1 MLYSKNRMKLRSL
14 FSISIATT
22 LCCILSLDG
31 FAQSTRSSYFMK
43 TSYTRTSLNAALRPD
58 QGYIGV
64 PLLSNIY
71 LDARTNT
78 FNLENLTFPL
88 NGERVTFMH
97 SQIPASKALSNISD
111 DNYVTTNLAFSIMS
125 AGFYRGDSYWN
136 FDFGIRANADSNVP
150 KSVFELLK
158 VGFDENETVTH
169 DLSNVSLAG
178 SVFAEIGVTNSRT
191 FLNNSLTLGARGKLL
206 LGISYVDLDAESL
219 NITAGSEFWRA
230 KSRVTLKGAGPG
242 IKGKYEENEYDP
254 TKQDF
259 DGFNFGDFNIPGYG
273 LGLDIGA
280 VYDFKDVPVGFL
292 RKLKV
297 SYALNDLGFISWSKG
312 NFIQLSSPETEVIV
326 SPNDYATHNDGSTS
340 IIDIFDHAL
349 DDLRQAVNLHED
361 PRTSGYT
368 ATLRANMN
376 VGLEY
381 EVWDDKMTAGFL
393 YSTRFGNYFT
403 TKEFTLSANYTPKEW
418 LAASFSYSLAYSAFK
433 TFGLAVHIA
442 PSRGINF
449 FLASDYSIVRISPQW
464 MPTSTKAINVQMGFS
479 IPFGGR
485 RP

>member
-1 MLYSKNRMKLRSL
+1 MKLRSL
-14 FSISIATT
+14 FSVSVAIIIG
-22 LCCILSLDG
+22 CILSPDG

-43 TSYTRTSLNAALRPD
+43 TSYTRTALNAALRPEH
-58 QGYIGV
+58 GYIGV
-64 PLLSNIY
+64 PFLSNIY

-78 FNLENLTFPL
+78 FNMENLTFPL

-97 SQIPASKALSNISD
+97 AQISESQALSNIST
-111 DNYVTTNLAFSIMS
+111 DNYITTNLAFSIFS
-125 AGFYRGDSYWN
+125 AGFFRGDSYWN

-158 VGFDENETVTH
+158 VGFKENETVTH
-169 DLSNVSLAG
+169 DLSNISLAG
-178 SVFAEIGVTNSRT
+178 SVFGEIGVTNSRT

-206 LGISYVDLDAESL
+206 LGISYLDLDAKSL

-230 KSRVTLKGAGPG
+230 KSQVILRGAAPG
-242 IKGKYEENEYDP
+242 IKGRYEENEYNPD
-254 TKQDF
+254 KQDF
-259 DGFNFGDFNIPGYG
+259 DGFDFGDFNIPGFG

-280 VYDFKDVPVGFL
+280 VYDFKDVSVDFL

-297 SYALNDLGFISWSKG
+297 SYALNDLGFISWSKS
-312 NFIQLSSPETEVIV
+312 NFVQLSSPETEVIV
-326 SPNDYATHNDGSTS
+326 SPNDYTTHNDGTTS

-361 PRTSGYT
+361 PVTSGYT

-393 YSTRFGNYFT
+393 YSTRFGKYFT
-403 TKEFTLSANYTPKEW
+403 SNEFTLSANYMPKPW
-418 LAASFSYSLAYSAFK
+418 LATTFSYSFAYSAFK
-433 TFGLAVHIA
+433 TFGLAVHVA
-442 PSRGINF
+442 PTRGINF

-464 MPTSTKAINVQMGFS
+464 LPTSSHAINLQMGVS

-485 RP
+485 Q